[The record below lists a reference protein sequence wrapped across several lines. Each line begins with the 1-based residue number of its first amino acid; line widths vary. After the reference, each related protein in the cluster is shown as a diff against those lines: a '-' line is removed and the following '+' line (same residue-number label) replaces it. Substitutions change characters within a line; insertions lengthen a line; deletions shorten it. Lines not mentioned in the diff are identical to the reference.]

1 MLNTRVATLAISKR
15 HNCPINSN
23 RRYRAFR
30 DKNRDPVPS
39 TELRLALTDF
49 VCGEYASSFEDV
61 DDDVVISSMSLCEY
75 LARAESSQNMRNKRL
90 SKSDTVRPEAGI
102 LMRIYMGS
110 QTEIRRSRDYL
121 RKPQNSRTRT
131 RTRTKARDP

>member
-49 VCGEYASSFEDV
+49 VCGEYASSFDDV
-61 DDDVVISSMSLCEY
+61 DDDDQNGGRGISAHE
-75 LARAESSQNMRNKRL
+75 LAGAVHSAVEVGFGRDDFAALLGLRL
-90 SKSDTVRPEAGI
+90 GKANAGD
-102 LMRIYMGS
+102 L
-110 QTEIRRSRDYL
+110 RRSANARCAA
-121 RKPQNSRTRT
+121 RRT
-131 RTRTKARDP
+131 AR